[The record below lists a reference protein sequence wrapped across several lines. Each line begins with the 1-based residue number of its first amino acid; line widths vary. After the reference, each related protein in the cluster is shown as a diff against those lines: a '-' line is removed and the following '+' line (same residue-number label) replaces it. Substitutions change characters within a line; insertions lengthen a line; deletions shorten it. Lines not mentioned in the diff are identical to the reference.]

1 MAQDDKDDDLV
12 MVGDGVSE
20 EDQPKVVTVEVDDE
34 DGQEQ
39 LEADEG
45 REEDQRAGHA
55 EPEEDEKAEAR
66 KAERKTRRQ
75 RQKDARERDQRELH
89 FLQGRNETLERQV
102 MDLTRRQDATEV
114 ASVDHRLAQLDSAIR
129 SADDVYAKAIS
140 AGEGED
146 AAEAQRIRD
155 NLRDQAQGLRQ
166 WKEGQGPPGQEV
178 TGPDPALVERVRE
191 WHGRNDWFDF
201 GRRDEDSAIAG
212 AIDDMLIRDGYD
224 PTSGEYYDEL
234 DKRIANRLPHRAA
247 GGGGNG
253 ADDTQDTTHS
263 RGPKFRVG
271 GQERP
276 LRSNEVHISRDR
288 REAMEEAGVWDDPK
302 LRKKYLA
309 QYAEW
314 DRQHAE

>member
-12 MVGDGVSE
+12 MVGDGVTE

-39 LEADEG
+39 LEAAA
-45 REEDQRAGHA
+45 EDAQ
-55 EPEEDEKAEAR
+55 EDERVGAAEGEDDQKAADR
-66 KAERKTRRQ
+66 RAERKTRRQ
-75 RQKDARERDQRELH
+75 RQKDARDRDQRELT
-89 FLQGRNETLERQV
+89 FLRSRNEQVERQLG
-102 MDLTRRQDATEV
+102 DLSRRQDATEQ
-114 ASVDHRLAQLDSAIR
+114 AGVDHRLAQLDGAIR
-129 SADDVYAKAIS
+129 SADDVYAKAIT

-155 NLRDQAQGLRQ
+155 NLRDQAGQLRQ
-166 WKEGQGPPGQEV
+166 WKESQGTEQAGEV
-178 TGPDPALVERVRE
+178 VGPDPALVERVRE

-224 PTSGEYYDEL
+224 PTSGDYYDEL
-234 DKRIANRLPHRAA
+234 DKRIANRLPHRALA
-247 GGGGNG
+247 GNG
-253 ADDTQDTTHS
+253 ADEDTTRS

-288 REAMEEAGVWDDPK
+288 REAMEEAGVWEDPK

-314 DRQHAE
+314 DRQNA